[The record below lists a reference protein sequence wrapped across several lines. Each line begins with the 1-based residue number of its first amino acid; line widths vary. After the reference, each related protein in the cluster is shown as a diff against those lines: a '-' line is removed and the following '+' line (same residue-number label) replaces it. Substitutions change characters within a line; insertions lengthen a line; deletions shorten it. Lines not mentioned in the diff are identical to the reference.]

1 MMETRY
7 KTLGQLRANLQRRL
21 GFIATGPGATN
32 NRHLMDSFLQEAHS
46 LICDEVDVKSLNK
59 RGLITLSKG
68 SRFYDWHN
76 DADDED
82 IDPGRVQSIWV
93 QISDLNPV
101 QLLQGISEHQ
111 RSYTDL
117 RAYPERWDNVNGQI
131 ELWPTPDQSYQLI
144 IWYTA
149 PRARFERDSDRP
161 SVPDELVF
169 AYALSMA
176 KAHYRHSDAQV
187 YGTMFER
194 TLRTFKARQHENR
207 RYFMQGNSVSDLP
220 QVARTADGGYKLR
233 A

>member
-1 MMETRY
+1 METRY
-7 KTLGQLRANLQRRL
+7 KTLGELRADLQRRL
-21 GFIATGPGATN
+21 GFIATGPGSMN

-46 LICDEVDVKSLNK
+46 FICSEVEVKNLNR
-59 RGLITLSKG
+59 RGLINLSAG

-82 IDPGRVQSIWV
+82 IDPGRVSSIWV

-101 QLLQGISEHQ
+101 QLVQGISEYQ

-117 RAYPERWDNVNGQI
+117 RSYPERWENVGGQI
-131 ELWPTPDQSYQLI
+131 EVWPTPDQAYSMI
-144 IWYTA
+144 VWYTA

-161 SVPDELVF
+161 SVPDELLF
-169 AYALSMA
+169 MYALSMA

-194 TLRTFKARQHENR
+194 RLRTFKAEQHENK
-207 RYFMQGNSVSDLP
+207 RYFIQGDPTGDLP
-220 QVARTADGGYKLR
+220 QVARSADGSYKLR